1 MRTTSTFSQIYS
13 SICKSSFCYTYNGAC
28 AFHALQ
34 VYQPTVKAQCV
45 SAVYRQ
51 SVYLLPVQ
59 QCFQLQG
66 SLSFVSS
73 PQCKYMNFIY
83 LKSSFITWM
92 VYLDPT
98 HRPVGLLAQLVERC
112 TGIAEVMSSNYF
124 QLLIQKCSQLR
135 GSPNFVFFLII

>member
-1 MRTTSTFSQIYS
+1 MHTTSTFSQIYS

-98 HRPVGLLAQLVERC
+98 HRPAPSWLVSSVGRALHRYRRGHEFKLFSTTGSIVFLAVR
-112 TGIAEVMSSNYF
+112 IS
-124 QLLIQKCSQLR
+124 
-135 GSPNFVFFLII
+135 